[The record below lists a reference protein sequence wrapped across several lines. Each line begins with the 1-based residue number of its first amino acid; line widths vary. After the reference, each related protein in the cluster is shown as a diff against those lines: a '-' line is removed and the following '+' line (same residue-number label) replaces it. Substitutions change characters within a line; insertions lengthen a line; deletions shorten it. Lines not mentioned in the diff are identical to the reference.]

1 MTEHPRE
8 TLRQTIR
15 KTYAEIAKSSGSCCG
30 PSSCCGPGSTN
41 SEHAERIGYAR
52 SDIESTPAGAE
63 MGLACG
69 NPHLIAALQPG
80 ETVLDLGSGGG
91 FDCLLA
97 TRAVGD
103 TGRVIGV
110 DMTPEMVDRA
120 RTNARKAVATNVEFR
135 LGEIEHLP
143 VADATVDVVISNCV
157 VNLATDKAAVF
168 REVYRVL
175 KAGGRLA
182 IADMVA
188 REPLPD
194 AVLADAALITGCLG
208 GAITVQEI
216 ESLLLDT
223 GFVDIN
229 IEFHSKPN
237 GATGEMDERDITNF
251 VVAATIEATK
261 R

>member
-8 TLRQTIR
+8 TMRQTIR
-15 KTYAEIAKSSGSCCG
+15 RTYAEIAKSGGSCCG
-30 PSSCCGPGSTN
+30 PSSCCGPDTRN
-41 SEHAERIGYAR
+41 SEHAETIGYAR
-52 SDIESTPAGAE
+52 SDIESTPAGAD

-80 ETVLDLGSGGG
+80 EIVLDLGSGGG

-97 TRAVGD
+97 ARAVGD
-103 TGRVIGV
+103 TGKVIGV
-110 DMTPEMVDRA
+110 DMTPEMIDRA

-168 REVYRVL
+168 HDAYRVL

-182 IADMVA
+182 IADMIA

-194 AVLADAALITGCLG
+194 AARADIALITGCLG
-208 GAITVQEI
+208 GAVTVEEI
-216 ESLLLDT
+216 ESMLLDA
-223 GFVDIN
+223 GFVDVN
-229 IEFHSKPN
+229 IEFRSKPN
-237 GATGEMDERDITNF
+237 GATGKVDERDITDF
-251 VVAATIEATK
+251 VASATIEGTK

>member
-1 MTEHPRE
+1 MTEQPRE
-8 TLRQTIR
+8 TMRQTIR
-15 KTYAEIAKSSGSCCG
+15 KTYAEIAKSGGSCCG
-30 PSSCCGPGSTN
+30 PSNCCGPDDRN

-80 ETVLDLGSGGG
+80 EIVLDLGSGGG

-97 TRAVGD
+97 ARAVGE

-120 RTNARKAVATNVEFR
+120 RANTRKAAATNVEFR

-143 VADATVDVVISNCV
+143 MADATVDVAISNCA

-188 REPLPD
+188 REPLSD
-194 AVLADAALITGCLG
+194 TVRADAALVTGCLG
-208 GAITVQEI
+208 GAVTVEEI
-216 ESLLLDT
+216 ESMLLGT
-223 GFVDIN
+223 GFIDVN
-229 IEFHSKPN
+229 IEFRSKPN
-237 GATGEMDERDITNF
+237 GATGEVDEREITDF
-251 VVAATIEATK
+251 VASATIEATK